1 MTRPVLSAS
10 RNIADTDHVAKCK
23 ELDKNLS
30 RVRGLMSKTESQP
43 PDAPAENTKEILSQ
57 NKVSDLT
64 PDPACLRVNRSDSTN
79 RFRRRH

>member
-10 RNIADTDHVAKCK
+10 RIVDTDLLAKCK
-23 ELDKNLS
+23 ELDKNLC
-30 RVRGLMSKTESQP
+30 RLRGLGSKTESQP
-43 PDAPAENTKEILSQ
+43 PDAPAKNAKEILSQ

-64 PDPACLRVNRSDSTN
+64 PDLACLRVNGSDSTN